1 MNKPFTTG
9 SPVGRRDMVRL
20 LGLGSAG
27 LLGLFGAQG
36 ASAASPLAHGLR
48 GPAPFGPTPFGA
60 TPVTP
65 ASFGGASAAP
75 AATGLP
81 PLKIRSVKAIATAPE
96 GANLV
101 MVKVETTEPGLYG
114 IGCATFTQRA
124 EVVVAAINNYL
135 PDFCV
140 GKDVDNIEDLWQS
153 MFVSSYWR
161 NGPVLNNALS
171 GLDQALWDIKGK
183 RAGMP
188 VYQLL
193 GGKSRFAVDAYAHA
207 DGKSPEEVSDNVQ
220 KYMNDGF
227 RYIRIQQGGY
237 GSLYLAQQPDFK
249 AAGFG
254 KDTDDFM
261 DSVAYVQAVPKL
273 FREVRKR
280 CGEEIDL
287 LHDTHERVQPRDM
300 INMCKRLEEFNPYWI
315 EDPLSPENM
324 DWFPQ
329 LRAATSVP
337 FAMGE
342 LFNNTNEFIPYMVQR
357 SFDYIRC
364 HVSQV
369 GGITPALKIARL
381 GEFFNI
387 RSGWHG
393 PGDVS
398 PVGHA
403 AHCHIDLAIW
413 NFGVQESVFFS
424 DKCKEVFPGTPEI
437 KQGYLYINEAPGL
450 GVDVNETLA
459 AKYPINNHAGK
470 WTIRKRDGTIIRP

>member
-1 MNKPFTTG
+1 MNTFD
-9 SPVGRRDMVRL
+9 RREMLQL
-20 LGLGSAG
+20 LGAGSAAG
-27 LLGLFGAQG
+27 LLGMLVPG
-36 ASAASPLAHGLR
+36 SARAG
-48 GPAPFGPTPFGA
+48 
-60 TPVTP
+60 V
-65 ASFGGASAAP
+65 
-75 AATGLP
+75 P
-81 PLKIRSVKAIATAPE
+81 PYTSGMPPIKIRSVKAIATAPE

-101 MVKVETTEPGLYG
+101 LVKVETTEPGLYG

-124 EVVVAAINNYL
+124 EVVVTAINEYL

-153 MFVSSYWR
+153 CFVSSYWR

-207 DGKSPEEVSDNVQ
+207 DGKTPEEVATNVQ
-220 KYMNDGF
+220 KYMDDGF

-254 KDTDDFM
+254 RDTDDFM
-261 DSVAYVQAVPKL
+261 DPVAYVQAVPKL

-287 LHDTHERVQPRDM
+287 LHDTHERVQPQDM
-300 INMCKRLEEFNPYWI
+300 INMCKRIEEFNPYWI
-315 EDPLSPENM
+315 EDPLTPENM

-329 LRAATSVP
+329 LRANTSVP

-342 LFNNTNEFIPYMVQR
+342 LFNNPNEFIPYMVQR

-369 GGITPALKIARL
+369 GGITPAMKIARL
-381 GEFFNI
+381 GEFFNVK
-387 RSGWHG
+387 SGWHG

-413 NFGVQESVFFS
+413 NFGVQESVFFG
-424 DKCKEVFPGTPEI
+424 DKTKEVFPGTPEI
-437 KQGYLYINEAPGL
+437 KKGYLYINEAPGL
-450 GVDVNETLA
+450 GVDVNEALA
-459 AKYPINNHAGK
+459 AKYPITNHAGR
-470 WTIRKRDGTIIRP
+470 WTIRRRDGTIIRP